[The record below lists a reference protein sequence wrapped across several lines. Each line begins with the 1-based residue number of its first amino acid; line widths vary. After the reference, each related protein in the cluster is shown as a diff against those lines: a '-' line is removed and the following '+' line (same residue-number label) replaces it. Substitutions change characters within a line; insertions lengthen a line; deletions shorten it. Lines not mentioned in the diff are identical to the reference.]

1 MQSFD
6 YLTRASEML
15 KGKLTREELVEILD
29 ELEYLYEAFDPK
41 IQDLVAQ
48 LVDQCYQRLAQL

>member
-1 MQSFD
+1 
-6 YLTRASEML
+6 ML